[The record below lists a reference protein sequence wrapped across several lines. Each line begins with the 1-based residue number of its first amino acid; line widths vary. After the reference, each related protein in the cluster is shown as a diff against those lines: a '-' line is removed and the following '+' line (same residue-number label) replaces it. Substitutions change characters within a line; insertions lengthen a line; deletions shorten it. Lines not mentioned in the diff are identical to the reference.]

1 MKATHRLAAAV
12 CAAALLFL
20 PVTMRAQDAKADKA
34 AQTDKNAP
42 KPAATDEKAKEP
54 AAPADSTTQGTI
66 DAGGQHIAYTATAG
80 IITVGATDA
89 DDEQLGSDGKPQP
102 GSQLAINAPK
112 EEKDAPPIAR
122 MFYVAYFKKDAKPE
136 DRPITFFYNGGPG
149 SSTVW
154 LHMGSLGPKHVVTAG
169 DTHLPAAPYTMVDN
183 PETLLDV
190 SDLVFI
196 DMPGTG
202 FGRLIGKD
210 PEKAFWGVDE
220 DAGAFARFIRRF
232 ISKYGRWNSPKYIFG
247 ESYGTTRSAVLA
259 DKLENDQEIDPNGVI
274 LLSQI
279 FNFTTDI
286 DSPSANPGVD
296 LPYELALPTFA
307 ATAWYHKKLPTQ
319 PPALEP
325 FLKDV
330 EDFAMGPYA
339 HALAQGTDVSADE
352 KQQVAEKLHEYIGLP
367 VPYLLKANLRVSG
380 GEFEKTLQ
388 DAEDLTTG
396 RLDTRFSGPNLDPL
410 SENAEYDPQSS
421 AISSA
426 YVSLF
431 NDYVRKTLKYGDGQT
446 YLPLAHITDVSQWDL
461 KHSGNPI
468 DLNVA
473 PDLAEAMKTNPR
485 LRVMVNGG
493 YYDLA
498 TPFFAA
504 QYEDKHLP
512 IPQSLAKNI
521 QYAWYESG
529 HMVYVRDEALK
540 QLHDRVA
547 AFITEGSAAGK

>member
-1 MKATHRLAAAV
+1 MMMNGFRLAAGL
-12 CAAALLFL
+12 CAAALLML
-20 PVTMRAQDAKADKA
+20 PVSGRAQSDKA
-34 AQTDKNAP
+34 AQGDKSAA
-42 KPAATDEKAKEP
+42 KPAAASDDKSGDKAKE
-54 AAPADSTTQGTI
+54 AAPPPDSTTEGSI
-66 DAGGQHIAYTATAG
+66 EAGGQHIAYTAIAG
-80 IITVGATDA
+80 TITVGATDA
-89 DDEQLGSDGKPQP
+89 QDEQLGPDGKPQA

-112 EEKDAPPIAR
+112 EDKDAPPVAR
-122 MFYVAYFKKDAKPE
+122 MFYVAYFKKDAKAE

-169 DTHLPAAPYTMVDN
+169 DTHLAAAPYTMVDN
-183 PETLLDV
+183 PSTLLDV
-190 SDLVFI
+190 SDVVFI

-210 PEKAFWGVDE
+210 AEKAFWGVDE
-220 DAGAFARFIRRF
+220 DAGAFSRFIARFVG
-232 ISKYGRWNSPKYIFG
+232 KYGRWNSPKFIFG

-259 DKLENDQEIDPNGVI
+259 DKLENEKAIDPNGVI

-307 ATAWYHKKLPTQ
+307 ATAWYHRKLPTQ
-319 PPALEP
+319 PAELEP
-325 FLKDV
+325 FLKEV
-330 EDFAMGPYA
+330 EEFAMGPYA
-339 HALAQGTDVSADE
+339 HALALGTDVSADE
-352 KQQVAEKLHEYIGLP
+352 KQQVAEKLHGYIGLP
-367 VPYLLKANLRVSG
+367 VSYLLKANLRVSG
-380 GEFEKTLQ
+380 LEFEKTLQ
-388 DAEDLTTG
+388 DDADLTTG

-426 YVSLF
+426 YISLF
-431 NDYVRKTLKYGDGQT
+431 NDYVRKTLKYGEGQT
-446 YLPLAHITDVSQWDL
+446 YTPFAHITDISQWDL
-461 KHSGNPI
+461 KHNGNPV

-485 LRVMVNGG
+485 LKVMVNGG

-521 QYAWYESG
+521 EYDWYESG
-529 HMVYVRDEALK
+529 HMVYVRDESLK

-547 AFITEGSAAGK
+547 AFIKSSVQ

>member
-1 MKATHRLAAAV
+1 MLARRLAAA
-12 CAAALLFL
+12 AFAALLVL
-20 PVTMRAQDAKADKA
+20 SPALVSAADDVPA
-34 AQTDKNAP
+34 T
-42 KPAATDEKAKEP
+42 KPGEKTPEKAL
-54 AAPADSTTQGTI
+54 PADATTEGSVTVG
-66 DAGGQHIAYTATAG
+66 GGQRIAYSAVAG
-80 IITVGATDA
+80 TITVGATDVQ
-89 DDEQLGSDGKPQP
+89 DGQLGVDGKPLP
-102 GSQLAINAPK
+102 GSQLALDEPK
-112 EEKDAPPIAR
+112 EAKDTPPVAR
-122 MFYVAYFKKDAKPE
+122 MFYVAYFKKEAKSE

-154 LHMGSLGPKHVVTAG
+154 LHMGSLGPKHVVTSG
-169 DTHLPAAPYTMVDN
+169 DTHLPGAPYKLVEN
-183 PETLLDV
+183 QYSLLDA

-202 FGRLIGKD
+202 FGRLVGKEA
-210 PEKAFWGVDE
+210 EKAFWGVDE
-220 DAGAFARFIRRF
+220 DANAFARFIVHF
-232 ISKYGRWNSPKYIFG
+232 LTKYNRWNSPKFIFG

-259 DKLENDQEIDPNGVI
+259 DILQNKQSVDLNGVI

-286 DSPSANPGVD
+286 DGPQGNPGVD
-296 LPYELALPTFA
+296 LPYVLALPTYA
-307 ATAWYHKKLPTQ
+307 ATAWYHKKLPNQ

-330 EDFAMGPYA
+330 EDFATGPYA
-339 HALAQGTDVSADE
+339 HALALGTDLTQEE
-352 KQQVAEKLHEYIGLP
+352 KQSVAEKLHNYIGLP
-367 VPYLLKANLRVSG
+367 IAYLLKANLRVSG

-388 DAEDLTTG
+388 DDQDLTTG
-396 RLDTRFSGPNLDPL
+396 RLDTRFSGPHLNPL

-431 NDYVRKTLKYGDGQT
+431 NDYVRKELKYGEGQT
-446 YLPLAHITDVSQWDL
+446 YLPQALFGTFEWDL
-461 KHSGNPI
+461 KHNNNPI
-468 DLNVA
+468 ELNVA
-473 PDLAEAMKTNPR
+473 NDLAEALKTNPR
-485 LRVMVNGG
+485 LKVMVNGG

-512 IPQSLAKNI
+512 IPKSLAGNLE
-521 QYAWYESG
+521 YDWYESG
-529 HMVYVRDEALK
+529 HMVYVRDESLK

-547 AFITEGSAAGK
+547 AFITKAQADGK